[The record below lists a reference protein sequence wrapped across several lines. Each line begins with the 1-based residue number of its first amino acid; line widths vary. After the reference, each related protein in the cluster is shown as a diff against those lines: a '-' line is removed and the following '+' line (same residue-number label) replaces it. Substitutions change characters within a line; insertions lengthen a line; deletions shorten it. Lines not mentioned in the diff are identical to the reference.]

1 MTRVSRLPEQVSP
14 VHEFPSG
21 RHGSPVQSEGVLS
34 NALANAVMPITV
46 IKQFHSSYITE
57 RLICQKKLILQFSV
71 SENICNHV
79 LYIFPLFVLCWKT
92 NTKLGFSYMI
102 FIQCYI
108 IEVQQGIIEI
118 APKIRALKP
127 NNKLVLKF
135 MIISI
140 I

>member
-1 MTRVSRLPEQVSP
+1 MTRASRLPEQVSP

-71 SENICNHV
+71 AENICNHF
-79 LYIFPLFVLCWKT
+79 YIFSLCLSCAGKQT
-92 NTKLGFSYMI
+92 QN
-102 FIQCYI
+102 
-108 IEVQQGIIEI
+108 
-118 APKIRALKP
+118 
-127 NNKLVLKF
+127 LV
-135 MIISI
+135 SVT
-140 I
+140 